1 MSLRLPLSPLN
12 DLRVH
17 FWRYSST
24 PSNLAS
30 WLTTGVG
37 CHTAYKCP
45 VQTCNKSFAVR
56 SNAKRHLRTHR
67 SALASSPVL
76 QTLSLDASTSDSIA
90 RTIRRSSTPTS
101 APYPPR
107 RSSTVSA
114 LHPAPAR
121 LSPPPTPL
129 SLSLALPAPHL
140 HSRGDMAA
148 GSPPPPPLA
157 TKPRG
162 DAHTHTAPSNAQG
175 YAGLSADTGPA
186 SCFPASL
193 HSRDNA
199 GWLAARGVFAAPGDF
214 EIDLPWAPRV
224 SVPMVAGPSRPRYH
238 DGFAAGA
245 SWGGKYE
252 EAAEAASDRAGEG
265 GARRWTDMDPR
276 VDSGLGFPYH
286 PAEVRFVASPRLEC
300 FVCASMLSDGF
311 LIILICIVADVAGAG
326 RGVSDLSSIHVEAGR
341 RADLWTRRDG
351 GRVARE

>member
-1 MSLRLPLSPLN
+1 
-12 DLRVH
+12 
-17 FWRYSST
+17 
-24 PSNLAS
+24 
-30 WLTTGVG
+30 
-37 CHTAYKCP
+37 
-45 VQTCNKSFAVR
+45 
-56 SNAKRHLRTHR
+56 
-67 SALASSPVL
+67 
-76 QTLSLDASTSDSIA
+76 
-90 RTIRRSSTPTS
+90 
-101 APYPPR
+101 
-107 RSSTVSA
+107 
-114 LHPAPAR
+114 
-121 LSPPPTPL
+121 
-129 SLSLALPAPHL
+129 
-140 HSRGDMAA
+140 MAA

-252 EAAEAASDRAGEG
+252 EAVEAASDRAGEG